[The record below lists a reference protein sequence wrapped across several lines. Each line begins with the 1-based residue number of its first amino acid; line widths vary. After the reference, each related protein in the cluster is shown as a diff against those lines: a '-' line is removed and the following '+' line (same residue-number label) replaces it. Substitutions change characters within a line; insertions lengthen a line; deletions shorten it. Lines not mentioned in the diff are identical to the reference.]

1 MGARISGP
9 AMAGLGLLVQ
19 FLTGPSSVSI
29 PVKDAKAVDEF
40 LAEMDRASLLARAAG
55 GEIGGFRDFLDF
67 YRVPFPE
74 PHVIRCQVVKF
85 FGLKWR
91 LYWGR
96 IGDGLY
102 VANRPFVLHDLAA
115 AHAAGKKS
123 AGEKGHALL
132 RLRPENWN
140 EVRPGYQLGWAE
152 GHRAA
157 CHANLSQWTS
167 ASRGWNDRATGA
179 DGALMKRVTQVYGAR
194 PFCPDGGTYALSADG
209 RTCTCSVHGTELDP
223 RQPAAPTDA
232 SATGRLLKS
241 LAGVRA
247 TLTFEDDG
255 LRAVV
260 TIDRKP

>member
-1 MGARISGP
+1 MF
-9 AMAGLGLLVQ
+9 GLGLLVQ

-29 PVKDAKAVDEF
+29 PVKDAKVVDEF
-40 LAEMDRASLLARAAG
+40 LAELDKASVQVRAARG
-55 GEIGGFRDFLDF
+55 DTGWLREYLDF
-67 YRVPFPE
+67 YRMPFPE
-74 PHVIRCQVVKF
+74 PHVIRCHVVKF
-85 FGLKWR
+85 FGLKLR

-102 VANRPFVLHDLAA
+102 VANRPFILTDLAA
-115 AHAAGKKS
+115 AHAAGKKP

-140 EVRPGYQLGWAE
+140 EVLPGYKLGWAE

-157 CHANLSQWTS
+157 CQDNLSQVAS
-167 ASRGWNDRATGA
+167 VSRGWNDRAGA
-179 DGALMKRVTQVYGAR
+179 APDAALMGRVAKVYGAR
-194 PFCPDGGTYALSADG
+194 PFCPDGGTYTLSADG
-209 RTCTCSVHGTELDP
+209 RTCSCSVHGSILEP
-223 RQPAAPTDA
+223 RQPAAPADG

-247 TLTFEDDG
+247 TLTFEEDG

-260 TIDRKP
+260 TIDRRE